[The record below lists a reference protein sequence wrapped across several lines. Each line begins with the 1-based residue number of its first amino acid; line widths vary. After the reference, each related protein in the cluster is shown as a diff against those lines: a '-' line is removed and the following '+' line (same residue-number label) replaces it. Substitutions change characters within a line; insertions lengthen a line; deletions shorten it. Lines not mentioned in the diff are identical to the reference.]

1 MQRSPRR
8 LAAALLVLLSAAAC
22 GDLPTT
28 GTPAAET
35 AQLGF
40 ALDLSATDVSSV
52 SVQVTAA
59 DITQPLVYNMTV
71 SNGTV
76 SGRIDVPPGTAR
88 TITVRAYDND
98 GAQTHEGSTTVDVR
112 RGNNPPVTVTLVP
125 RAGELPISVD
135 FGSVIMRI
143 NQLTYP
149 NQSNGYSMGS
159 MASFEAVVTTPD
171 GTPIP
176 GAVVRWASLDPT
188 VMGVSQTGTGYA
200 TAVGTTEIVATWN
213 GYGTSIRVHV
223 AGSGPDYMAPQLNG
237 LAFDKPVVRFT
248 GTPQTVTLEISV
260 TDEVSGIDH
269 VMAHI
274 RSSNYGYVN
283 PCEARP
289 SGTAGLWKCAVTV
302 DAWSPLGDFVVEY
315 LDVRDSAGNGMMY
328 GASQLEQMGMA
339 ARFSVMP

>member
-1 MQRSPRR
+1 MQRSPRW
-8 LAAALLVLLSAAAC
+8 LAAALLVLLTAAAC
-22 GDLPTT
+22 GDLPTAR
-28 GTPAAET
+28 PAAET

-59 DITQPLVYNMTV
+59 DISQPLVYNMTV
-71 SNGTV
+71 TNGTV
-76 SGRIDVPPGTAR
+76 SGRIDVPAGTAR
-88 TITVRAYDND
+88 TLTVRAYDND
-98 GAQTHEGSTTVDVR
+98 GVQTHEGSTTVDVR

-125 RAGELPISVD
+125 RAGELPISVN
-135 FGSVIMRI
+135 FGSVLMRI

-149 NQSNGYSMGS
+149 NQSNGYSIGS
-159 MASFEAVVTTPD
+159 MANFEAVVTSPD

-223 AGSGPDYMAPQLNG
+223 AGSGPDYLPPQLNG
-237 LAFDKPVVRFT
+237 LAFDKPIVRYT

-274 RSSNYGYVN
+274 RSTSYGSVN
-283 PCEARP
+283 PCHARP

-302 DAWSPLGDFVVEY
+302 DASSPLGDFTVEY
-315 LDVRDSAGNGMMY
+315 LDVRDSAGNGTVY
-328 GASQLEQMGMA
+328 SAPQLEQMGMA
-339 ARFSVMP
+339 ARFSVVP

>member
-8 LAAALLVLLSAAAC
+8 LAAALLALLTAAAC
-22 GDLPTT
+22 GDLPTAR
-28 GTPAAET
+28 PAAET

-40 ALDLSATDVSSV
+40 ALDLSATEVSSV
-52 SVQVTAA
+52 SVQVTAP
-59 DITQPLVYNMTV
+59 DISQPLVYNMTV
-71 SNGTV
+71 TNGAV
-76 SGRIDVPPGTAR
+76 SGRIEVPAGTAR

-143 NQLTYP
+143 NQITYP
-149 NQSNGYSMGS
+149 NQSNGYSLGS
-159 MASFEAVVTTPD
+159 MANFEATVTSPD

-188 VMGVSQTGTGYA
+188 VMGVSQNGTGYA

-213 GYGTSIRVHV
+213 GYGASIRVHV
-223 AGSGPDYMAPQLNG
+223 AASGPDYMAPQLNG
-237 LAFDKPVVRFT
+237 LAFDKQVVRYT
-248 GTPQTVTLEISV
+248 GMPQTVTLEISV
-260 TDEVSGIDH
+260 TDEVSGIEH

-274 RSSNYGYVN
+274 RSTSYGYVN
-283 PCEARP
+283 PCNARP
-289 SGTAGLWKCAVTV
+289 SGTAGLWKCAVTIDASSSMGEFMV
-302 DAWSPLGDFVVEY
+302 DYV
-315 LDVRDSAGNGMMY
+315 DVRDSAGNGVGY
-328 GASQLEQMGMA
+328 SAPNLEQMGMA